1 METFTVRL
9 GFGSFVK
16 LMVLGC
22 LCGSIVM
29 APINSFLSAMSG
41 EGFVCRY
48 RGPGRVYL
56 QTRQLSN
63 FASQII
69 PFLPKSSS

>member
-1 METFTVRL
+1 MREGLGMETFTVRL

-22 LCGSIVM
+22 LCGAIVM

-41 EGFVCRY
+41 EG
-48 RGPGRVYL
+48 
-56 QTRQLSN
+56 TR
-63 FASQII
+63 
-69 PFLPKSSS
+69 PFFFLLAPLGGLIAGS